1 MSKSIQHGKKT
12 HDGASDYL
20 PEGLKTGTVQATRA
34 AIDAYLK
41 KRGMTQHPW
50 KRRKTL

>member
-12 HDGASDYL
+12 HDGASDAM
-20 PEGLKTGTVQATRA
+20 PEGLKTGTVKATRS

-41 KRGMTQHPW
+41 KRGMEQHPW
-50 KRRKTL
+50 KRRKSI

>member
-12 HDGASDYL
+12 HDGASDAM
-20 PEGLKTGTVQATRA
+20 PEGLKTGTVGSTRA

-50 KRRKTL
+50 KRRKSL